1 MKRFRDFT
9 NRHQLLSQIVAW
21 ALLGAF
27 AIAFLPKDDGDSIAR
42 VQKHLEK
49 CT

>member
-1 MKRFRDFT
+1 MKRFRDLT
-9 NRHQLLSQIVAW
+9 NRYPILSQVAAW
-21 ALLGAF
+21 LLLGAI
-27 AIAFLPKDDGDSIAR
+27 AIALLPKDDGDSIAR